1 MGTDLAEVSGS
12 APRLVIDRVEA
23 GRIMCGDTTFRRVT
37 SVLWSV
43 SDRLAEMDRT
53 GVSHQVISPVP
64 VTMEFAAEPGADP
77 AYARAVNRRGLL
89 GVRRSVDRARLPAL
103 RRSECSERLLLGS
116 DQLAKSVRAVD
127 AARYSGALPPD
138 ADQNLL
144 ARNALTYLGMERP
157 TTVVR

>member
-1 MGTDLAEVSGS
+1 MLRTVAAGS
-12 APRLVIDRVEA
+12 
-23 GRIMCGDTTFRRVT
+23 DTPFF
-37 SVLWSV
+37 
-43 SDRLAEMDRT
+43 
-53 GVSHQVISPVP
+53 P
-64 VTMEFAAEPGADP
+64 
-77 AYARAVNRRGLL
+77 
-89 GVRRSVDRARLPAL
+89 
-103 RRSECSERLLLGS
+103 